1 MNPAGACRRANSNEL
16 PDEIYTP
23 SCAMAGPG
31 IPGPHRHGQ
40 HEAIDRS
47 ANRLAV
53 SATAQWQQDTDIIH
67 LIITD
72 KV

>member
-1 MNPAGACRRANSNEL
+1 MNQAGACRRANTNEL

-31 IPGPHRHGQ
+31 IPGPHRRGQ

-53 SATAQWQQDTDIIH
+53 SATAQLQQDTDIIH
-67 LIITD
+67 EIITD
-72 KV
+72 MI